1 MVTRRS
7 TASLCLRVAPLIA
20 LAGMVLG
27 IAMGVLND
35 HRLKTLHAH
44 VNLIGWV
51 SLFLAGLYYRH
62 VPAADGKLARWH
74 FALATLGLAV
84 MSIGLAGL
92 AFGHTAF
99 EPFAIVGSLLTIV
112 SMALFSWIVIRTD

>member
-1 MVTRRS
+1 M
-7 TASLCLRVAPLIA
+7 L
-20 LAGMVLG
+20 LG

-51 SLFLAGLYYRH
+51 SLFLAGLYYRQI
-62 VPAADGKLARWH
+62 PAADGKLARWH

-84 MSIGLAGL
+84 LSIGLAGL
-92 AFGHTAF
+92 AFGEMAF
-99 EPFAIVGSLLTIV
+99 EPFAIVGSFLTII
-112 SMALFSWIVIRTD
+112 SMGLFSWIVMRTS